1 MNTKQL
7 SLFDNHDK
15 GDQYDEL
22 PLEPLDLDSSL
33 NDEDDEIEIN
43 RELLTIRL
51 FKQAVKEANYNDLIL
66 NDFAEYILP
75 NLLLKLAGV
84 TAKGGQ
90 FTEDRKAEGKNT
102 EKSKYDQSLIS
113 HILNGLFPT
122 YRIIKLLL
130 SNKVETNPVKRHFN
144 ELIIKLFLASF
155 PLHDFEKDPHFQ
167 EYLAETVPEF
177 KDRNWRKDTPKK
189 KDAPN
194 LSRDYVKERMQ
205 DLGIDLFLGEN
216 WEKYIDDIVW
226 LSHNAGD
233 GNDADRGLQTRGL
246 EPILNGRV
254 RQPLH
259 QLLQLSD
266 LFVSIIKHP
275 KDIVGGSKFDKGK
288 LEKCPVLLSHL
299 SQNQLQ
305 FTYHALSDNR
315 GVITNIINNALITAH
330 GENYK
335 PLLYLPDGVIYV
347 SKIDAPKIDINN
359 IAGEVIKKIKTLCAT
374 QLIRRQTGF
383 SRGGKG
389 LKFAEYYWLFF
400 EPIELMKVAIKVA
413 QRIFPEIKKACSQKR
428 SESLEKFKAKG
439 ELSNDIDV
447 SFDNDIRIDRLAEFG
462 DIICRG
468 IWNQWREKAQE
479 YQKQFP
485 KKQRQEIPELNIIY
499 HLAEYLDLKSEIE
512 AIKEIQSFKKTGGV
526 PLDWYYLAGKYYQTD
541 KGKGQDFAQTIELME
556 GMVNHVQTLI
566 NPIIEQFEIEDGWG
580 DLKTY
585 VNDIISLPMGKVT
598 EVNPESFF
606 TEIDRYHKAKITGRK
621 RENVCAMS
629 SSSYTVSEQM
639 ESGSL
644 FAPQV
649 YSNRQ
654 ILFNTQAAKRQICSI
669 WATEIMLRQILMN
682 NTNSIGADF
691 ENRKYRYL
699 YLYPAYFFT
708 PETSLFLRKAYD
720 GLEKTRFDAEL
731 RKHFITE
738 KQKANLTIENYQQVD
753 DLLIKPDLNP
763 EDDHTF
769 KLNYSTD
776 DPITFFFVALPP
788 PGRDATDTESWV
800 MPTWLAFALPLV
812 ADVKVVVSESPVPP
826 FLSGADFE
834 ETVLLDG
841 THQAIKS
848 LVKCDRYRL
857 DLILP
862 RNQQKFSPL
871 NALTC
876 AYAIHLEVNRKKDGN
891 PNWGKLSDLA
901 RDLETNPLYVFH
913 YLSKWL
919 RKQNKF
925 DVVPTNKIK
934 LYQKFYYCFDNRGQ
948 IMTKL
953 EKLTN
958 LYRKFYRSKKRYAK
972 ANAILKPIDNIAETI
987 LKADKSWSTEELLN
1001 ITTGNLASF
1010 MNNVRRRT
1018 AEGKPTLVKVDGK
1031 WKPALTQEE
1040 ERQAVKDFATFFVEE
1055 IFIGQFKSDRSRLA
1069 GKQLNLIRNTCEYLY
1084 RLADDEEKQV
1094 NKEDEPD
1101 ELIELQT
1108 EEV

>member
-1 MNTKQL
+1 MNINQL
-7 SLFDNHDK
+7 SLFDNSEQNQND
-15 GDQYDEL
+15 DL
-22 PLEPLDLDSSL
+22 PSYSLDLDSL
-33 NDEDDEIEIN
+33 DNEQDVDN
-43 RELLTIRL
+43 QRELLTSIL
-51 FKQAVKEANYNDLIL
+51 FKNAIKETNQNDSIL

-75 NLLLKLAGV
+75 NILTKLAGI

-102 EKSKYDQSLIS
+102 EKSKHDQSLIS

-122 YRIIKLLL
+122 YRIINLLL
-130 SNKVETNPVKRHFN
+130 LNQLETNPIKRYFN

-155 PLHDFEKDPHFQ
+155 PLHDFEKDPDFQ
-167 EYLAETVPEF
+167 KYLSEVVSEF
-177 KDRNWRKDTPKK
+177 KDRNWSKNPPNKQE
-189 KDAPN
+189 APN
-194 LSRDYVKERMQ
+194 LSRDYVKKRME

-216 WEKYIDDIVW
+216 WQNYIDDIVW

-233 GNDADRGLQTRGL
+233 GSDADRGLESRGL
-246 EPILNGRV
+246 KPTLNGRV
-254 RQPLH
+254 RQHLH
-259 QLLQLSD
+259 QLLKLSD

-275 KDIVGGSKFDKGK
+275 KDIENSKFAEILGN
-288 LEKCPVLLSHL
+288 LSD
-299 SQNQLQ
+299 NQLQ
-305 FTYHALSDNR
+305 FTYHGLSDNR

-330 GENYK
+330 GENYQ
-335 PLLYLPDGVIYV
+335 PLLYLPDGVVYV
-347 SKIDAPKIDINN
+347 SKIDVPEININHIADTVISRIFSLCRKQIQKRFVGVSRDDRKRRIKLAPYIKILFTQQEIIEILAPKLVFRFTQNLEKLGEILAEKQRKKQAPLSVDFSQIVFDDKVDRLGKFLALISSIICDKEKNLHYDILKNLGISEFTEDFESFTDSGGTIYRYFY
-359 IAGEVIKKIKTLCAT
+359 IASRFYEKKIGISSEEEITILEE
-374 QLIRRQTGF
+374 L
-383 SRGGKG
+383 G
-389 LKFAEYYWLFF
+389 LLLAKNLTHR
-400 EPIELMKVAIKVA
+400 LK
-413 QRIFPEIKKACSQKR
+413 
-428 SESLEKFKAKG
+428 EK
-439 ELSNDIDV
+439 STNVWD
-447 SFDNDIRIDRLAEFG
+447 
-462 DIICRG
+462 
-468 IWNQWREKAQE
+468 
-479 YQKQFP
+479 
-485 KKQRQEIPELNIIY
+485 
-499 HLAEYLDLKSEIE
+499 DLKS
-512 AIKEIQSFKKTGGV
+512 
-526 PLDWYYLAGKYYQTD
+526 
-541 KGKGQDFAQTIELME
+541 
-556 GMVNHVQTLI
+556 
-566 NPIIEQFEIEDGWG
+566 
-580 DLKTY
+580 Y
-585 VNDIISLPMGKVT
+585 VNEIIFLQNGKVNPP
-598 EVNPESFF
+598 NPESFL
-606 TEIDRYHKAKITGRK
+606 TEIDRYHKAKIMGRQ

-629 SSSYTVSEQM
+629 SSSYTINEQM

-644 FAPQV
+644 SAPQV

-682 NTNSIGADF
+682 NTNAIGADF

-738 KQKANLTIENYQQVD
+738 KQEANLTIENYQQVD
-753 DLLIKPDLNP
+753 DLLIKPDLKP

-788 PGRDATDTESWV
+788 GRDATDTESWV
-800 MPTWLAFALPLV
+800 MPTWLALVLPLV

-826 FLSGADFE
+826 FISGADFE

-848 LVKCDRYRL
+848 LVKCDRHRL

-876 AYAIHLEVNRKKDGN
+876 AYAINLEVNRKKDGN
-891 PNWGKLSDLA
+891 PDWGKLSDLA
-901 RDLETNPLYVFH
+901 RDIKTNPLYVFH

-919 RKQNKF
+919 RKQTKF

-934 LYQKFYYCFDNRGQ
+934 LYRQFYYYFDQQGE

-958 LYRKFYRSKKRYAK
+958 LYRKFYQAKSRYAK

-987 LKADKSWSTEELLN
+987 LKADKSWPTEELVN
-1001 ITTGNLASF
+1001 ITTGNLATL
-1010 MNNVRRRT
+1010 MNNVGRRT
-1018 AEGKPTLVKVDGK
+1018 AEGRPTFVKVDGK
-1031 WKPALTQEE
+1031 WKRALTNEQ
-1040 ERQAVKDFATFFVEE
+1040 ERQAIREFADFFIKE
-1055 IFIGQFKSDRSRLA
+1055 IYIAQFNEDKSRLA

-1084 RLADDEEKQV
+1084 RLADDEKTQQ
-1094 NKEDEPD
+1094 NQEDEPD
-1101 ELIELQT
+1101 ELVELQT